1 MRLGYAAMARFIVEG
16 GTPLRGEI
24 TAMGNKNSALPLIAA
39 SLLTSEPVILRNLPR
54 IRDVNGML
62 EILSGLGATVEWLDP
77 HSVKICAANVGK
89 TSIDPKLSR
98 EVRTSLLFAGPMLAR
113 FKKVTLG
120 PPGGD
125 VIGRRRTDTHWL
137 ALQKFGATLAHDR
150 AGFGLEAAELT
161 GADILLDE
169 ASVTATENAL
179 LCAVLV
185 PGRTVI
191 RNAASEP
198 HVQEL
203 SMVLVQMG
211 ARVHGIGTNTLEIRG
226 VPELRGIDHEVWSDH
241 QEVGSFMGLAAMT
254 HGELTVQRCAPQH
267 LAMIRLVFKR
277 LGVDSSVDG
286 DELHVPA
293 KERYVIEQDIGG
305 KIPKVQ
311 PQVWPGFPSDLTSM
325 ATVFATQA
333 EGIVLI
339 HEWMYD
345 ARMFWLGT
353 LETMGARL
361 LLADPHRALVVGPT
375 QLYGTDIRSPDIRA
389 GLALLGAALT
399 AKGTSVIDN
408 IDQIDR
414 GYEDIDGR
422 LRGLGAKI
430 ERVA

>member
-1 MRLGYAAMARFIVEG
+1 MARFIVEG

-24 TAMGNKNSALPLIAA
+24 TAKGNKNSALPLIAA
-39 SLLTSEPVILRNLPR
+39 SLLTSEPFILRNLPR

-62 EILSGLGATVEWLDP
+62 EILSTLGASVEWLDE
-77 HSVKICAANVGK
+77 HSVKIVTANVHK
-89 TSIDPKLSR
+89 TAIDPKLSR
-98 EVRTSLLFAGPMLAR
+98 DIRTSLLFAGPMLAR

-137 ALQKFGATLAHDR
+137 ALQRFGATLAHDR
-150 AGFGLEAAELT
+150 TGFGLEASELV

-179 LCAVLV
+179 LCSVLV

-203 SMVLVQMG
+203 AMVLVQMG

-226 VPELRGIDHEVWSDH
+226 VPELRGVDHEVWSDH

-254 HGELTVQRCAPQH
+254 HGELTVQHCAPQH
-267 LAMIRLVFKR
+267 LHMIRAVFKR
-277 LGVDSSVDG
+277 LGIDSSVDG
-286 DELHVPA
+286 DSLYVPA
-293 KERYVIEQDIGG
+293 KAHYVIEQDIGG

-325 ATVFATQA
+325 ATAFATQA
-333 EGIVLI
+333 EGTVLI

-361 LLADPHRALVVGPT
+361 LLADPHRALVIGPS
-375 QLYGTDIRSPDIRA
+375 QLYGTEVQSPDIRA
-389 GLALLGAALT
+389 GLALLGAALC
-399 AKGTSVIDN
+399 AKGTSIINN
-408 IDQIDR
+408 IEQIDR

>member
-1 MRLGYAAMARFIVEG
+1 MARFIVEG

-24 TAMGNKNSALPLIAA
+24 TAKGNKNSALPLIAA

-62 EILSGLGATVEWLDP
+62 EILTGLGATVEWLDP
-77 HSVKICAANVGK
+77 HAVKICGANVTK

-98 EVRTSLLFAGPMLAR
+98 EIRTSLLFAGPMLAR

-120 PPGGD
+120 LPGGD

-137 ALQKFGATLAHDR
+137 ALQRFGATLAHDR
-150 AGFGLEAAELT
+150 TGFGLAASELAA
-161 GADILLDE
+161 ADVLLDE
-169 ASVTATENAL
+169 PSVTATENAL
-179 LCAVLV
+179 LCSALV

-203 SMVLVQMG
+203 AMVLVQMG

-226 VPELRGIDHEVWSDH
+226 VPELHGVEHEVWSDH

-254 HGELTVQRCAPQH
+254 HGELTVQRCAPHH
-267 LAMIRLVFKR
+267 LSMIRAVFKR
-277 LGVDSSVDG
+277 LGVDSSIDG

-293 KERYVIEQDIGG
+293 KERYVIEQDIGS

-311 PQVWPGFPSDLTSM
+311 SQVWPGFPSDLTSM

-361 LLADPHRALVVGPT
+361 VLADPHRAVIVGPT

-389 GLALLGAALT
+389 GLALLGAALC
-399 AKGTSVIDN
+399 ASGTSVIDN

-414 GYEDIDGR
+414 GYEDVDGR

-430 ERVA
+430 EREG